1 MYKIYKIL
9 AKKTEQ
15 EEEEKEEKKMI
26 RNKTSTQA
34 VVQIPRL

>member
-9 AKKTEQ
+9 AEKTEQ